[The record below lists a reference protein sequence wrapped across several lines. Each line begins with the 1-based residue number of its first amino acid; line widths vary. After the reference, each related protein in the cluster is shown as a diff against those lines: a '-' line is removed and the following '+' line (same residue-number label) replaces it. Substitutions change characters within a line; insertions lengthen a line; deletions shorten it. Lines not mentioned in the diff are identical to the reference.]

1 MKTIFMMLLLLPVI
15 QRGYAQN
22 RNLTSEKF
30 ERNNGIEVNAGGHGI
45 FYSFGYERYLL
56 NTKKLKLTAKCNMAY
71 YPPKLDL
78 ARTLWIPITV
88 NGIYSFGKHHAE
100 LGAGLMLAKDH
111 LNLNFKMQNTID
123 GDAQIFPVFSAG
135 YRYQKPAGR
144 YYYKVM
150 FTPVMEYSETFS
162 DFYPL
167 GGLTFG
173 YTF

>member
-22 RNLTSEKF
+22 RNLTAEKF
-30 ERNNGIEVNAGGHGI
+30 KRNNGIEVNAGGHGI

-56 NTKKLKLTAKCNMAY
+56 NTKTFKLTAKCNMAY

-78 ARTLWIPITV
+78 ARTLWIPVTI

-100 LGAGLMLAKDH
+100 LGMGLMLAKDH

-123 GDAQIFPVFSAG
+123 GDAQLFPVFSAG

-150 FTPVMEYSETFS
+150 FTPVVEYSETFS

>member
-1 MKTIFMMLLLLPVI
+1 MKQIIITYLLAFSLHTALAVK
-15 QRGYAQN
+15 
-22 RNLTSEKF
+22 RNLTAEKF
-30 ERNNGIEVNAGGHGI
+30 KRNNGIEVNAGGHGI

-56 NTKKLKLTAKCNMAY
+56 NTKKIKLTAKCNLAY
-71 YPPKLDL
+71 YPPKLNL
-78 ARTLWIPITV
+78 ARTLWIPVTA

-100 LGAGLMLAKDH
+100 LGIGLMLAKDH

-150 FTPVMEYSETFS
+150 FTPVMEYSKTFS